1 MIAKRVA
8 MNSLQKGSFSGLVEY
23 MLDTQNKNERVESVR
38 ITNCLSDTPQWAI
51 QEVMATQAKNTR
63 AKTDKTY
70 HMIISFPEGETP
82 SKDVLNAI
90 EDRICDGLGYIGH
103 QRISVIHA
111 DTDNLHIHVA
121 INKINPQRHTIH
133 EPYYDHRALGD
144 LCDKLEL
151 EYGLQRVNHKPQYA
165 DNRVNDMERQAG
177 IESLAGWIK
186 RECLEPL
193 QAAKSWEEMH
203 KALSDNGL
211 EILRRGN
218 GLVIANKEG
227 IAVKASSVSREL
239 SAAKLEAKLGPFR
252 QSATGGLPK
261 NEVSDRPTGQAKK
274 YEQRPLRSRID
285 TTELYAQYKAD
296 QQNAVTNRAA
306 ELAKARDRKNR
317 QIEAAKRT
325 GKAKRNAIG
334 LMGKGIGKKLLYSLA
349 SRSLNGEFQRI
360 NNQYRRERQQ
370 INTQWQR
377 QAWADWL
384 RSKAG
389 EGNAEALAALRAR
402 GQGKGQGKNLSGS
415 ALGGAGT
422 GSATA
427 LTGGMDGITKKGT
440 IIYRV
445 GATAIRDGGDNLEV
459 AKGASQADLQE
470 ALRMATRRY
479 GDRLT
484 VNGSAEFKAQVVR
497 AAASAKLA
505 ITFDDPAL
513 EKSRQAYLQSTAL
526 KPTVTS
532 PQTTAATST
541 ATTTQGELN
550 EHAADRGRTDPSR
563 VGRTGPIAG
572 TGPDRDGFAFLPR
585 TARGGGKPHV
595 GGVGRKPPP
604 TSQNRLRNLSELGVV
619 RFAER
624 IEMLLPSDV
633 PRHLEHTGTEPNNPV
648 RRDIHRSGMT
658 PMQTAAT
665 TTATVDSKA
674 NANPN
679 AVSNINT
686 NVHADAYIAEREE
699 KRLKGID
706 IPQHR
711 HYRQGDEGQVAY
723 AGTRQVGGQSLALLK
738 KAGEPGKQGDE
749 IIVMPIDEATASRM
763 SRLKRGDLLTL
774 KPDGSISAA
783 KTITRKGR
791 SR

>member
-8 MNSLQKGSFSGLVEY
+8 MKSLQKGSFSGLVEY
-23 MLDTQNKNERVESVR
+23 MLDTQNKSERVESFR

-51 QEVMATQAKNTR
+51 QEVMATQAQNTR

-70 HMIISFPEGETP
+70 HLILSFREGEKP
-82 SKDVLNAI
+82 SKDILNAI
-90 EDRICDGLGYIGH
+90 EDRVCDGIGYSGH
-103 QRISVIHA
+103 QRISAVHT
-111 DTDNLHIHVA
+111 DTDNLHIHIA
-121 INKINPQRHTIH
+121 INKIHPQRNTIH
-133 EPYYDHRALGD
+133 EPYYDHPALGK
-144 LCDKLEL
+144 LCEKLEL
-151 EYGLQRVNHKPQYA
+151 EYGLERDNHTPQHVA
-165 DNRVNDMERQAG
+165 NRTNDMERIAG

-186 RECLEPL
+186 RECMEPL
-193 QAAKSWEEMH
+193 QAAKSWDEMH

-252 QSATGGLPK
+252 KSTMGGLAK
-261 NEVSDRPTGQAKK
+261 NGMSDRPTSQAKQ
-274 YEQRPLRSRID
+274 YEPRPLRSRID
-285 TTELYAQYKAD
+285 TTELYAQYKAE
-296 QQNAVTNRAA
+296 QHSATINRTA

-317 QIEAAKRT
+317 QIEAAKRA
-325 GKAKRNAIG
+325 GKAKRTAIG
-334 LMGKGIGKKLLYSLA
+334 LMGKSLGKKLLYSLA

-389 EGNAEALAALRAR
+389 EGNVEALAAIRAR

-422 GSATA
+422 GSETA
-427 LTGGMDGITKKGT
+427 LTDEMDGITKKGT

-470 ALRMATRRY
+470 ALALATRRY
-479 GDRLT
+479 GERLT

-497 AAASAKLA
+497 AATSAKLA

-513 EKSRQAYLQSTAL
+513 ERSRQAYLQT
-526 KPTVTS
+526 TT
-532 PQTTAATST
+532 TTAK
-541 ATTTQGELN
+541 GEMN
-550 EHAADRGRTDPSR
+550 EHTADRGRTDPSR
-563 VGRTGPIAG
+563 ASRTGPIAG
-572 TGPDRDGFAFLPR
+572 TGPDRDGFAFLPG
-585 TARGGGKPHV
+585 TSRGGSKPHV
-595 GGVGRKPPP
+595 GRVGRKPPP
-604 TSQNRLRNLSELGVV
+604 ASQNRLRNLSELGVV
-619 RFAER
+619 RFAEG
-624 IEMLLPSDV
+624 IEMLLPGDV
-633 PRHLEHTGTEPNNPV
+633 PRQLEHQGTESNNPV

-658 PMQTAAT
+658 KNKSAT
-665 TTATVDSKA
+665 
-674 NANPN
+674 P
-679 AVSNINT
+679 
-686 NVHADAYIAEREE
+686 NVHADAYITEREE

-706 IPQHR
+706 LPKHR
-711 HYRQGDEGQVAY
+711 HSRQGDEGNASY
-723 AGTRQVGGQSLALLK
+723 AGTRQVGGQFLALLK
-738 KAGEPGKQGDE
+738 KGDE
-749 IIVMPIDEATASRM
+749 IIVMPVDEATASRM